1 MNPFPRST
9 PLVRRAAAIAVAA
22 VFALALAPVPAQA
35 AAPAA
40 GSPAPDFTLRS
51 ADGRNLRLQE
61 LRGQVVLLNFW
72 ATWCGPCRDE
82 MPQLNKLYDKYRAS
96 GFTLL
101 GVNIDD
107 DPRAATALAAKLGL
121 GFPVL
126 LDADKRVSKLYELGT
141 MPSTVLIVRDGR
153 VRYVHRGYRDGV
165 AETYDQQ
172 IRGLLKE

>member
-1 MNPFPRST
+1 
-9 PLVRRAAAIAVAA
+9 V
-22 VFALALAPVPAQA
+22 LALGLPLGAARA

-40 GSPAPDFTLRS
+40 GSPAPDFTLPT

-72 ATWCGPCRDE
+72 ATWCGPCREE
-82 MPQLNKLYDKYRAS
+82 MPQLDKLHAKYRTS

-107 DPRAATALAAKLGL
+107 DPHAATALAAKLGL

-126 LDADKRVSKLYELGT
+126 LDVDKRVSKLYELGT
-141 MPSTVLIVRDGR
+141 MPSTVLIDRDGR

-165 AETYDQQ
+165 GQTYDQQ